1 MTSQAYFARP
11 PRIATWLV
19 NLFTPAEEAE
29 SILGDL
35 LEEYSHLASKSGVAG
50 ARSWY
55 WRQAAKTIAHLCGN
69 GFRAAPWSTAAAVV
83 GGFLLHRF
91 VSGLPDKILSA
102 VTDRYLAFWSTHF
115 RAYIWMLKGM
125 PIEHLVGSMFVGCVV
140 ALAAKGREM
149 VATMTLAL
157 FLCALIGAAAVWV
170 AAHRPMDVAWLLWS
184 CADPV
189 AIVVGGAI
197 VRMRRSAATPLLD
210 RPIVHP

>member
-1 MTSQAYFARP
+1 MTSQAYFVRP

-35 LEEYSHLASKSGVAG
+35 LEEYSHLASKSGVAF
-50 ARSWY
+50 ARRWY
-55 WRQAAKTIAHLCGN
+55 WRQAVKTIAHLGGN
-69 GFRAAPWSTAAAVV
+69 GFRGAPWSTAAAVI
-83 GGFLLHRF
+83 GGFVLHRF

-102 VTDRYLAFWSTHF
+102 LTDKYLAFWSTHF
-115 RAYIWMLKGM
+115 AAYVWMLKGM
-125 PIEHLVGSMFVGCVV
+125 PIEHLIASLFVGCVV

-157 FLCALIGAAAVWV
+157 VLCALIGAALVWV
-170 AAHRPMDVAWLLWS
+170 AMHRPLDVAWVLWS

-197 VRMRRSAATPLLD
+197 VRMRRSAPTTLLD